1 MTTMMMMIKDGFVVK
16 SGRRGKGVSPH
27 GKAAMLFDP
36 AVADDDGD
44 DDGDDGCGDDDRDL
58 GGNDVSNQCK

>member
-1 MTTMMMMIKDGFVVK
+1 MDDDDDDDDQ
-16 SGRRGKGVSPH
+16 GRLCGQKRKKGKGVSPH
-27 GKAAMLFDP
+27 GKATMLFDP

-58 GGNDVSNQCK
+58 GGNDVPNQ